1 MYPRGVVLQ
10 AFRLLDL
17 KDGKLDGQ
25 IDLPT
30 EQYMKKHV
38 SPRSP
43 PTELH
48 APPPAE
54 QIRA

>member
-1 MYPRGVVLQ
+1 MLQ

-48 APPPAE
+48 SPPPAE
-54 QIRA
+54 QSRA

>member
-1 MYPRGVVLQ
+1 MPPQ

-30 EQYMKKHV
+30 EQYMRKKV
-38 SPRSP
+38 WDFPR
-43 PTELH
+43 EM
-48 APPPAE
+48 E
-54 QIRA
+54 